1 MLRGENL
8 CNSFGFLCCR
18 ELSALS
24 WTISKSGL
32 GYILTQFVFHFCC
45 SLTFLFPALRIH
57 NLQNKIF
64 YYGKIKYLI
73 KDIKDKTLICFI
85 HVHTGTTFYQFR
97 DEEYLSNYRTF
108 AHQFTRELV
117 TTTCINTKSV
127 PRQNLLKCS
136 YFMSMFFP
144 MQFLIVIHLYS
155 SFELNP
161 LPLLYLFYTI
171 YLAITFINLA

>member
-73 KDIKDKTLICFI
+73 KDIKIKLSYVSYMYIPVLHFINFEMKNIYQITGHLHINSLENLLQLHVSIQNQYPDKYFIPLTLS
-85 HVHTGTTFYQFR
+85 FY
-97 DEEYLSNYRTF
+97 
-108 AHQFTRELV
+108 
-117 TTTCINTKSV
+117 
-127 PRQNLLKCS
+127 LLKCS

-144 MQFLIVIHLYS
+144 MQFLIVIHLYI
-155 SFELNP
+155 SFELK
-161 LPLLYLFYTI
+161 
-171 YLAITFINLA
+171 

>member
-127 PRQNLLKCS
+127 PRQ
-136 YFMSMFFP
+136 
-144 MQFLIVIHLYS
+144 ILYS
-155 SFELNP
+155 TYTLL
-161 LPLLYLFYTI
+161 LPIKMFIFYVNILPYAISNCYTSLYF
-171 YLAITFINLA
+171 F